1 MSERTSSETATVDP
15 RAGGLGRFQ
24 AVTAHR
30 LFWPVV
36 VLVALVVANTIYRPG
51 FLSIQVRQGH
61 LYGSLI
67 DIIRLSA
74 PLILVAL
81 GMTLVISTGG
91 IDLSVGSVCAISG
104 AIACLYISKQPDQ
117 NGMAGV
123 LTALALAF
131 GASLVLGAW
140 NGVLVAVIGIQPI
153 IATLILMVAG
163 RGVAQL
169 ITEGQIITI
178 NSGPYKAIGVGH
190 LLTLPLAIFIA
201 LAGVLLVAAVTRRTA
216 LGMIIEA
223 VGGNAR
229 ASRLAGIRSARVTL
243 LVYVISAACA
253 AIAGFMMT
261 ANVSSA
267 DGNSAG
273 LWVELDAILAVVIG
287 GTSLVGGRFS
297 LGGTILG
304 ALLIQTLTTTVYA
317 MNIAPQTALLFKAIV
332 VIIVCLI
339 QAPAFRARLRR
350 RRRRPGTPPAAVV
363 ADAPK
368 EQVPA

>member
-1 MSERTSSETATVDP
+1 MSTAQSRY
-15 RAGGLGRFQ
+15 RAL
-24 AVTAHR
+24 TTHR

-36 VLVALVVANTIYRPG
+36 VLVALVVANTVYRPG
-51 FLSIQVRQGH
+51 FLSVQVRDGH

-67 DIIRLSA
+67 DILRLSA

-81 GMTLVISTGG
+81 GMTLVIATGG
-91 IDLSVGSVCAISG
+91 IDLSVGSLCAISG
-104 AIACLYISKQPDQ
+104 AVACLYISRQPDQ
-117 NGMAGV
+117 NSMGGV
-123 LTALALAF
+123 LTALALGLAV
-131 GASLVLGAW
+131 ALVLGAW

-163 RGVAQL
+163 RGLAQL
-169 ITEGQIITI
+169 ITEGQILTI
-178 NSGPYKAIGVGH
+178 NSSPYKAIGVGH

-201 LAGVLLVAAVTRRTA
+201 LAAALLIAAVTRRTA
-216 LGMIIEA
+216 LGLIVES

-229 ASRLAGIRSARVTL
+229 ASRLAGIRSARITF

-253 AIAGFMMT
+253 AVAGFMMT

-267 DGNSAG
+267 DGNAAG

-287 GTSLVGGRFS
+287 GTSLAGGRFS

-317 MNIAPQTALLFKAIV
+317 MNISPQTSLLFKAVV
-332 VIIVCLI
+332 VIAVCLI
-339 QAPAFRARLRR
+339 QAPGFRARFTRR
-350 RRRRPGTPPAAVV
+350 RRVPAPAAAG
-363 ADAPK
+363 ADETRK